1 MARRGKTG
9 SFDDLIALPLACL
22 LGALASALRR
32 RHQRKTLADNMAA
45 APSANELNGM
55 SWGEFELPVGDGFWG
70 QKGYRVEKPGSGQ
83 RGAADAFQAMRPGDE
98 PAATTEI
105 TAPVCPQCLGPMVR
119 RVGSKGA
126 GAGEAFWGCA
136 LFPKCRGTM

>member
-32 RHQRKTLADNMAA
+32 RRRNTLADNVVAA
-45 APSANELNGM
+45 VASAD
-55 SWGEFELPVGDGFWG
+55 P
-70 QKGYRVEKPGSGQ
+70 
-83 RGAADAFQAMRPGDE
+83 FQAVKPGDE

-119 RVGSKGA
+119 RVAGKGA
-126 GAGEAFWGCA
+126 STGEAFWGCA